1 MGAGALLVAIGV
13 SLLLANTLAL
23 RRDAEATTRSDDY
36 LVRVI
41 DVERL
46 VVDVET
52 GLRGYVITA
61 RPLFLQPLFRAGAE
75 LPGAEQALLRAAA
88 ANHADVRQSQALIAA
103 VRSYGV
109 GYVLPLLGTARH
121 DPAAARTFA
130 ATLQGKRLV
139 DAIRAR
145 TAALQLD
152 VSRREAVRQQDAH
165 RAADRSIT
173 EAIVA
178 LVVLTLLTLVLGVI
192 LGRLAVERDRAR
204 ARSEAISETLQR
216 GILPSALAEIPGC
229 EVAARFVPNS
239 GLVGGDFYDA
249 FQTGPGSWALIIGDV
264 SGKGVPAAALTS
276 MARWTLRS
284 LLEWG
289 ASPAEALRMLNDT
302 ILRQDLDRRFVTAA
316 CIQLSETSGGLEATV
331 ACAGHPPPVLVPAQ
345 GPPRALT
352 STGTLLGVLPSI
364 DLQPVQ
370 ARLGEGDG
378 IIAYTDGVTD
388 QGPDEVLPP
397 ERALADRP
405 PDAGAEQL
413 VDILE
418 ALSRSAAGPYRDDL
432 AILALRFVG

>member
-1 MGAGALLVAIGV
+1 MPGALLVAIGV

-88 ANHADVRQSQALIAA
+88 ANHADVRQSQELIAA

-165 RAADRSIT
+165 APPT
-173 EAIVA
+173 
-178 LVVLTLLTLVLGVI
+178 
-192 LGRLAVERDRAR
+192 
-204 ARSEAISETLQR
+204 ARSPR
-216 GILPSALAEIPGC
+216 
-229 EVAARFVPNS
+229 R
-239 GLVGGDFYDA
+239 
-249 FQTGPGSWALIIGDV
+249 SW
-264 SGKGVPAAALTS
+264 
-276 MARWTLRS
+276 RWS
-284 LLEWG
+284 
-289 ASPAEALRMLNDT
+289 
-302 ILRQDLDRRFVTAA
+302 
-316 CIQLSETSGGLEATV
+316 C
-331 ACAGHPPPVLVPAQ
+331 
-345 GPPRALT
+345 
-352 STGTLLGVLPSI
+352 
-364 DLQPVQ
+364 
-370 ARLGEGDG
+370 
-378 IIAYTDGVTD
+378 
-388 QGPDEVLPP
+388 
-397 ERALADRP
+397 
-405 PDAGAEQL
+405 
-413 VDILE
+413 
-418 ALSRSAAGPYRDDL
+418 SRC
-432 AILALRFVG
+432 